1 MKDYYKKEDEFLKRV
16 EKDAI
21 SFKPFGEKIHT
32 YKRKSALGK
41 GKGKAI
47 VSSDDVQEDDNVI
60 LYEVYH
66 VRKFIICQ
74 KCLPLLSQHDWI
86 GDMGDTWLPR
96 IPSKD
101 ADIHPFVY

>member
-1 MKDYYKKEDEFLKRV
+1 MKDYYKKEGEFIKRV

-66 VRKFIICQ
+66 VRKFICQ